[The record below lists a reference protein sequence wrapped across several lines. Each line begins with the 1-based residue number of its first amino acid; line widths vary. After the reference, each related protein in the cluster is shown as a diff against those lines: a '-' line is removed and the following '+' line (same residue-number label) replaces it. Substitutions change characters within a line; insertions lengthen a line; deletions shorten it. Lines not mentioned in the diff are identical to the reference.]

1 MPDRTLPDILMPGN
15 GGSASPRPW
24 GNGAGSNSQ
33 NNSPISP
40 IEGHLPFERAPP
52 GGTPLANA
60 APAPPAPPAPT
71 YQPDNRVGRNP
82 AEPEGQHSDE
92 QREVAAP
99 RERSRPNRR
108 TCKKCGEPLTGQ
120 FVRALNGTFH
130 LECFKCHVS
139 LHSGDPIRMHNS

>member
-33 NNSPISP
+33 TNSPISP
-40 IEGHLPFERAPP
+40 IEGYSPFERAPP

-60 APAPPAPPAPT
+60 APAPPAPT
-71 YQPDNRVGRNP
+71 YQPDSRVGRNP
-82 AEPEGQHSDE
+82 PEPEGQEFDE
-92 QREVAAP
+92 QRDISAP

-108 TCKKCGEPLTGQ
+108 ICKKCGEPLTGQ

-139 LHSGDPIRMHNS
+139 AHCRLGFIGFNC